1 MIVSDTSAVLAILYG
16 EPDAPIFVDS
26 LESRDVVLPA
36 SVIVEAGILATA
48 RDVKSDLDRLIEWM
62 AAVIVPLDEFIAQK
76 AVNAYQRYGKGRHK
90 ANLNF
95 GDCLVYA
102 TAKHMNLPLLFK
114 GNDFVHTDLLS
125 ALS

>member
-1 MIVSDTSAVLAILYG
+1 MIVSDTSAILAILYD

-26 LESRDVVLPA
+26 LESKDVVLPA
-36 SVIVEAGILATA
+36 SVIVEVGILATA
-48 RDVKSDLDRLIEWM
+48 RDMKSDLDRLIEWM
-62 AAVIVPLDEFIAQK
+62 AAVIIPLDEVIAQK
-76 AVNAYQRYGKGRHK
+76 AVDAYERYGRGRHK

-102 TAKHMNLPLLFK
+102 TAKHLNLPLLYK
-114 GNDFVHTDLLS
+114 GNDFVHTDLPS